1 MPSRKLRRSFL
12 TCSRYNRISAT
23 SNLGYSADLSNVVL
37 LLSRFTWIWQF
48 QLRPKEKFWTTLKA
62 RFAFVLSTFLVGLC
76 FCVRTCL
83 LKDIFC
89 LVVLMEMSVQVS
101 NAVTN
106 VQSGTTAL
114 QNAKKHQKSSRKWM
128 CIAIII
134 LLIIVA
140 VIVVGVIKPWKSGNS

>member
-1 MPSRKLRRSFL
+1 MDNIESQ
-12 TCSRYNRISAT
+12 
-23 SNLGYSADLSNVVL
+23 V
-37 LLSRFTWIWQF
+37 
-48 QLRPKEKFWTTLKA
+48 
-62 RFAFVLSTFLVGLC
+62 C
-76 FCVRTCL
+76 FCTLNLFGWVVFLRAHMFVEGHILFGC
-83 LKDIFC
+83 
-89 LVVLMEMSVQVS
+89 VLMEMSVQVS

-114 QNAKKHQKSSRKWM
+114 QSAKKHQKSSRKWM